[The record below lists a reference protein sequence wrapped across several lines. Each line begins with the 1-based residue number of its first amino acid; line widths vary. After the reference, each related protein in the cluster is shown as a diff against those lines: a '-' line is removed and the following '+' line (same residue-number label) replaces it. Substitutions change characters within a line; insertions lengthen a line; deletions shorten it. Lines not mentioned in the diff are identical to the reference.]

1 MASIDI
7 IKLQE
12 MQKYGVGRRRNS
24 GGVVCLQMWLKCS
37 IYRLKTGDPRSC
49 VHLPSQLRG
58 VHAQIHQPGGLAAAR
73 STLRSCEGYEAATFW
88 SVDLVTLPTSSLFK
102 YAASMLAS
110 FTLLS
115 ESALGY

>member
-7 IKLQE
+7 IKVQE

-49 VHLPSQLRG
+49 VQLPSQLRG
-58 VHAQIHQPGGLAAAR
+58 VHAQLSPTRGP
-73 STLRSCEGYEAATFW
+73 RSCETNPSQLRQLRAATFW

-102 YAASMLAS
+102 HAASMLAS

-115 ESALGY
+115 ESALVY